1 MKLLIVEDEPSLR
14 EIMARTLRGEGYV
27 VEQAS
32 DYASA
37 VDKLAGY
44 SYDCILLDIM
54 LPGGDGLQLLKEL
67 KENGVV
73 WVTGRKKTST
83 GAGAKTYRVACC
95 PRCLSARLE
104 ATRIDSQRFRYYCWI
119 CGHTFIARLGERS
132 EDIVEV
138 LA

>member
-1 MKLLIVEDEPSLR
+1 MTVAETSVQAYYGAERLSRQRCIQVREFIEANPDVCNEDISRGLR
-14 EIMARTLRGEGYV
+14 MPIQTVTPRV
-27 VEQAS
+27 
-32 DYASA
+32 
-37 VDKLAGY
+37 
-44 SYDCILLDIM
+44 
-54 LPGGDGLQLLKEL
+54 KEL